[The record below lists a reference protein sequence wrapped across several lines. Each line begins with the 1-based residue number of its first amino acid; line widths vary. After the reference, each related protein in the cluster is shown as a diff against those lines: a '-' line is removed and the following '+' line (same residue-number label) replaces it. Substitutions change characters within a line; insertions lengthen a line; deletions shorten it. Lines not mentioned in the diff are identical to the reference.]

1 MSKILYW
8 HVKIYHRIFTGFNG
22 GGFGG
27 CGGSG
32 SNMYGHEKLFIE
44 GYSKDK
50 PHIYL
55 GDNQTIELLTDPHGL
70 ETTAVSTAT
79 VERIVSTP
87 VYEET
92 ASNKELSC
100 AEMTEYIKA
109 AIGEGYQPEHEA
121 AITDLSVIDALSEN
135 ALNREYGKCWQ
146 WYNMGGGM
154 PFTLPPRKAFELA
167 AEPLMKYL
175 AENHNPHT
183 TAIVNPTEAELVTGE
198 MSHCTDKFLK
208 D

>member
-8 HVKIYHRIFTGFNG
+8 HVKLYHRIFTGFNG

-27 CGGSG
+27 GGGSG
-32 SNMYGHEKLFIE
+32 SNMYGHEKLVIE

-50 PHIYL
+50 PHFYL

-87 VYEET
+87 VYEEEPRST
-92 ASNKELSC
+92 F
-100 AEMTEYIKA
+100 
-109 AIGEGYQPEHEA
+109 
-121 AITDLSVIDALSEN
+121 IT
-135 ALNREYGKCWQ
+135 
-146 WYNMGGGM
+146 
-154 PFTLPPRKAFELA
+154 A

-175 AENHNPHT
+175 AENHNPH
-183 TAIVNPTEAELVTGE
+183 ASVIVNSTSAELVTGE
-198 MSHCTDKFLK
+198 MSYSTDSSLK